1 MEGCSARPPLGH
13 PLSATDHKT
22 GNRHELSPT
31 DPQTMAARDCPMPGC
46 PSRHWSLQ
54 AALTREE

>member
-1 MEGCSARPPLGH
+1 VPR
-13 PLSATDHKT
+13 LSTA
-22 GNRHELSPT
+22 
-31 DPQTMAARDCPMPGC
+31 DPQTMTARDCPMPGF